1 MRAGRA
7 RYEVSDRVT
16 ATKAGGL
23 AAVHGVVQRLRLAEG
38 IDARLKLLK
47 RHLPYHESDH
57 VLALAYSYLAG
68 GGCLQDLDLLRED
81 EALMDLLGARK
92 LPDPT
97 TAGDFLRRFE
107 PADVNELQ
115 DVLNETR
122 ARVWQAQPAAFRRR
136 AVIDA
141 DGTVAGTTGEK
152 KFDMDFNFHKKTWGY
167 HPLLVSL
174 ANTREPLY
182 LINRPGNVP
191 SHTGAAEVFDKA
203 IALVSPVFE
212 EVLLRGDTDFSLT
225 VNFDRWS
232 EQGTKFVFGYDAHP
246 NLVHLANGLPSSDW
260 RPLDRSRKKAEE
272 PRGRRPNVKE
282 ERVVEKGWKNLV
294 LLGEELAEFEYQ
306 PRKCSRPYRMVVLR
320 KEIEERTGQ
329 AVLIKDYR
337 YFFYVT
343 NDPNFTAEEVV
354 REANQ
359 RCDQE
364 NLIEQLKNGVPALRL
379 PSHDLVSNWAH
390 MVIGGLAWTL
400 KVWFG
405 LTLPRVQDRE
415 RVLAMKFR
423 TFLNAIVLVP
433 AQVLRNKARRLVVR
447 LLAYTSQIRLL
458 FRSAET
464 SRGFL

>member
-1 MRAGRA
+1 MAQA
-7 RYEVSDRVT
+7 LEV
-16 ATKAGGL
+16 A
-23 AAVHGVVQRLRLAEG
+23 LAEVG
-38 IDARLKLLK
+38 
-47 RHLPYHESDH
+47 
-57 VLALAYSYLAG
+57 
-68 GGCLQDLDLLRED
+68 
-81 EALMDLLGARK
+81 
-92 LPDPT
+92 T
-97 TAGDFLRRFE
+97 TDLRR
-107 PADVNELQ
+107 
-115 DVLNETR
+115 R
-122 ARVWQAQPAAFRRR
+122 S
-136 AVIDA
+136 
-141 DGTVAGTTGEK
+141 
-152 KFDMDFNFHKKTWGY
+152 WGY

-182 LINRPGNVP
+182 LVNRPGNVP
-191 SHTGAAEVFDKA
+191 SHTGAAEVFGKA

-272 PRGRRPNVKE
+272 PRSRRPNVKE

-306 PRKCSRPYRMVVLR
+306 PRKCSRPYRMVVIR
-320 KEIEERTGQ
+320 KEIEERMGQ

-390 MVIGGLAWTL
+390 MVVGGLAWTL